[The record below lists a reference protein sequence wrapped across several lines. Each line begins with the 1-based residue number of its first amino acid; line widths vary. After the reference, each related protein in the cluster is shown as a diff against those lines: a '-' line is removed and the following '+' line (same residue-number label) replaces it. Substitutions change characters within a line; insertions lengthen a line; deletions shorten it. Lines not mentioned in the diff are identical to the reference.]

1 MKKIALILVVF
12 LHLAVGAQVNHADL
26 DAILMEFVSP
36 EGEVNYGELQKNGGQ
51 LEAYLKTLQSNQPDA
66 SWDAKATK
74 AYWMNAYNAYTLQLM
89 IENYPLKS
97 ITDLEKPWDRE
108 WIPVGDEMKSLNWIE
123 HEVLR
128 KDFSDPR
135 IHVGI
140 NCASKSCPRL
150 AQTAFN
156 EENVEGMLTEL
167 MTEFVN
173 DGTRNQITEKK
184 IGISSIFQW
193 FEEDFTTEGDIIDF
207 LNEYSATKISPK
219 AKISYIEYD
228 WNLNGF

>member
-1 MKKIALILVVF
+1 MKKIALLLVVF
-12 LHLAVGAQVNHADL
+12 VHLAVGAQVNHTVL
-26 DAILMEFVSP
+26 DAILAEYVSP
-36 EGEVNYGELQKNGGQ
+36 EGEVNYGELQKNGEQ
-51 LEAYLKTLQSNQPDA
+51 LEDYLKTLQSNQPDA
-66 SWDAKATK
+66 SWDANATK

-89 IENYPLKS
+89 IEHYPLKS

-128 KDFSDPR
+128 KEFSDPR

-167 MTEFVN
+167 MAEFVN
-173 DGTRNQITEKK
+173 DESRNQITEKK
-184 IGISSIFQW
+184 IGISYIFQW
-193 FEEDFTTEGDIIDF
+193 FEEDFTKDGDIIDF

-219 AKISYIEYD
+219 AKISYVEYD